1 MVAVTW
7 LTVGVVFIVHAI
19 LTSRTESHSLS
30 VVGKAAAELQVAYAR
45 TGYDNFNEL
54 IQQLRR
60 DNQLTTAAVL
70 NVEGKFAAHTNPA
83 MIGMPAAKQAGQE
96 MRWGNVEATRFLT
109 PQERTLVEYRVPLMV
124 GPEAV
129 GELWISSPAPDLW
142 TTAMDAAEKAPM
154 AVVVPLLLV
163 GVGAMFLRRIA
174 QPIAGV
180 HHQLIDLS
188 RQAPNGDL
196 ACEKLPPST
205 PANIGWNRLIDEM
218 QQSQQ
223 AGAQPSVTERV
234 SAAIQNRKQQ
244 ESLHILQQLADGLAV
259 TDPEGRITFAN
270 RAVAALLGES
280 VEADDSLGNSLAA
293 YLAGRIDNPEAL
305 EVFAAGGSDRSARTE
320 VTRSSGDRKRILN
333 VARQPI
339 DGGASGHVWSLRDVT
354 QQKMADEMRG
364 QFIDSAT
371 HELRTPLAN
380 IKAYS
385 ETLAMMDD
393 VDLEQQKE
401 FCNTINSEAT
411 RLARFVD
418 DLLSVS
424 SMEVGSMTI
433 NRQNVN
439 LARLFDEVVDKV
451 RPLTVAK
458 SQQFA
463 VHLPEKLGETLLDKD
478 KVSAMLVNLLG
489 NASKYTPQGGD
500 IALHVKVSEGLLSV
514 GIEDSGVG
522 ISEEELGHV
531 FDKFFRSKDPRVQNE
546 TGTGL
551 GLSLAREIVRLHGG
565 ELTVKSTVD
574 KGSIFVATLPVMQ
587 EARL

>member
-19 LTSRTESHSLS
+19 LTSRTESRSLS
-30 VVGKAAAELQVAYAR
+30 VVGKSAAELEVAYAR
-45 TGYDNFNEL
+45 SGYDDFE
-54 IQQLRR
+54 QLVRRIRR
-60 DNQLTTAAVL
+60 DNQLNSAAITSPT
-70 NVEGKFAAHTNPA
+70 GKYVAHTNASMLGLPA
-83 MIGMPAAKQAGQE
+83 TKQAGEE
-96 MRWGNVEATRFLT
+96 MRWGEVEATRYVT
-109 PQERTLVEYRVPLMV
+109 SEQRTFVEYRTPLMI
-124 GPEAV
+124 GEEAI
-129 GELWISSPAPDLW
+129 GQLWIALPAPDYW
-142 TTAMDAAEKAPM
+142 TTALDAAEKAPL
-154 AVVVPLLLV
+154 AVLGPLLLV
-163 GVGAMFLRRIA
+163 GAGAFFLRRLSLPVAGIHRQLTTFSQ
-174 QPIAGV
+174 QPATAPLAG
-180 HHQLIDLS
+180 
-188 RQAPNGDL
+188 
-196 ACEKLPPST
+196 EKLPPN
-205 PANIGWNRLIDEM
+205 AAVNIGWNRLIEQL

-223 AGAQPSVTERV
+223 QGSQQSVTERV

-244 ESLHILQQLADGLAV
+244 ESLHILQQIADGLAV
-259 TDPEGRITFAN
+259 TDSEGRITFAN

-280 VEADDSLGNSLAA
+280 LEGDDPLGASLAD
-293 YLAGRIDNPEAL
+293 YLSGHIDDPQAL
-305 EVFAAGGSDRSARTE
+305 DVFATGGADRCTRAE
-320 VTRSSGDRKRILN
+320 VVRSTGDRKRVLH

-339 DGGASGHVWSLRDVT
+339 DGGTNGHVWSLRDIT

-393 VDLEQQKE
+393 VDVEQQKE
-401 FCNTINSEAT
+401 FCNTINTEAT

-439 LARLFDEVVDKV
+439 LERLFNEVVDKV

-458 SQQFA
+458 SQEFG
-463 VHLPEKLGETLLDKD
+463 VHLPERLGETLLDKD

-489 NASKYTPQGGD
+489 NASKYTPTGGE
-500 IALHVKVSEGLLSV
+500 IALRVKVSEGILTV

-522 ISEEELGHV
+522 ISEEELDHV

-565 ELTVKSTVD
+565 ELTVKSVID
-574 KGSIFVATLPVMQ
+574 QGSMFVATIPLMQ